1 MHFNVKE
8 DIIQLTSQWTGERFL
23 DGRPKVPDE
32 DIEKL
37 RKMTLEE
44 VWQPI
49 FEAGFTN
56 QFESHFFR
64 TDSKA
69 KLVGRAVTASYVPSR
84 PDLFKTVEEI
94 GHGEGRRGTHN
105 LWVVDTLVEHDVIV
119 IDFFDKIAFGTFVG
133 GNLSTAISN
142 RTKDGGA
149 VIWGGIRDMEQI
161 EKIKGI
167 QIYYRGYDPTPIKD
181 FVMTGFN
188 TPVRIGGA
196 VCLPGDIVFGYDSGV
211 LFVPAFMVKPVI
223 EKAEKTHA
231 KDFFGFEMIRQ
242 NIYQTADI
250 DIDVWPEEVLDRLVK
265 FINTDERA
273 AQYRGLNWD
282 AEYKAAKEY
291 YHH

>member
-1 MHFNVKE
+1 
-8 DIIQLTSQWTGERFL
+8 
-23 DGRPKVPDE
+23 
-32 DIEKL
+32 
-37 RKMTLEE
+37 
-44 VWQPI
+44 
-49 FEAGFTN
+49 
-56 QFESHFFR
+56 
-64 TDSKA
+64 
-69 KLVGRAVTASYVPSR
+69 
-84 PDLFKTVEEI
+84 
-94 GHGEGRRGTHN
+94 
-105 LWVVDTLVEHDVIV
+105 
-119 IDFFDKIAFGTFVG
+119 
-133 GNLSTAISN
+133 
-142 RTKDGGA
+142 
-149 VIWGGIRDMEQI
+149 MEQI